1 LFKTTSQTEINNLK
15 AQLARFGHLLQKDDP
30 ELPSFVDLNENNFSN
45 NNNTISNNI
54 YQQQELINGLV
65 DELMDAENN
74 IMPPGDMEALKSAY
88 EQMWTSFVKV
98 ARQFAQINQQDD
110 VCATNQ
116 SL

>member
-1 LFKTTSQTEINNLK
+1 
-15 AQLARFGHLLQKDDP
+15 
-30 ELPSFVDLNENNFSN
+30 
-45 NNNTISNNI
+45 
-54 YQQQELINGLV
+54 
-65 DELMDAENN
+65 
-74 IMPPGDMEALKSAY
+74 MEALKSAY